1 MAYGRILDANRPADN
16 RFDGTLKTPAE
27 LAAE

>member
-1 MAYGRILDANRPADN
+1 MAYGKVIEGRPKDN
-16 RFDGTLKTPAE
+16 RYDGTLKTPAE